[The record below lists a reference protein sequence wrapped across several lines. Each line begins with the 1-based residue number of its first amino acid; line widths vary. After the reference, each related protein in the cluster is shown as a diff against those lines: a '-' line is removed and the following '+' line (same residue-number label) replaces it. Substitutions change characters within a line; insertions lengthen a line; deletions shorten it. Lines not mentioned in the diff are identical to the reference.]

1 MFSDPQ
7 TVTINSVDIDLNV
20 ISREGQKTIY
30 RSSDGEYSLTI
41 SHAEGTRNRRV
52 VRLDRQTI
60 SADPFLPASNIR
72 VSSSA
77 YLVMDVPV
85 SGFSVAELA
94 LDVAGIVG
102 WLDSTNVTDVL
113 QGES

>member
-7 TVTINSVDIDLNV
+7 TVTVNSVGIDLNQ
-20 ISREGQKTIY
+20 ISREGQKAVY

-41 SHAEGTRNRRV
+41 SHVEGTRNRRV

-60 SADPFLPASNIR
+60 STDPFIPANNVR
-72 VSSSA
+72 VSHSA
-77 YLVMDVPV
+77 YMVFDTPV
-85 SGFSVAELA
+85 SGFSVADLA
-94 LDVAGIVG
+94 FDIEGLVG
-102 WLDSTNVTDVL
+102 WLTSTAVTDVL